1 MPMLFLVLHVSAQKK
16 SVTGK
21 VVDQST
27 GKPLGGA
34 SIQLENTKT
43 IAIANDQGVYSINVD
58 ANSKVLVVSYV
69 SYATQKININGKSV
83 VDVKLV
89 AESITSN
96 EVVVIG
102 YGGGSELII

>member
-1 MPMLFLVLHVSAQKK
+1 
-16 SVTGK
+16 
-21 VVDQST
+21 
-27 GKPLGGA
+27 
-34 SIQLENTKT
+34 
-43 IAIANDQGVYSINVD
+43 VYSINVD
-58 ANSKVLVVSYV
+58 ANAKVLVVSYV

-102 YGGGSELII
+102 YGSVKRKDLTGSVASVNMTDLIKAPVKSFDDALAGRVTGVQVTSPDGMPGASPTIVIRG